1 MVETETKGYRLVRT
15 NLNNQIYH
23 ILKEMIA
30 DQRFN
35 PGSYIN
41 VEKLTHELE
50 VSRTPIWEAIRRLEQ
65 EGIVVHTPHKGVK
78 VRELT
83 REMALELYAV
93 REALECLAARLGAA
107 LATPKSLAQ
116 MEACLAE
123 QARIVDEKDAVAY
136 SRSDHE
142 FHSLIYRASENRL
155 LEEVLEG
162 LRYKALPLA
171 FRMGP
176 YFAEFLGFHRR
187 IFHAFRRQDAQAAEE
202 AMRCHNRRMIE
213 IIQVT
218 PWGDDKE
225 SWAGAEERPREG
237 RQMNPLMADGK
248 RNG

>member
-1 MVETETKGYRLVRT
+1 MVEAESKTYRLVRT
-15 NLNNQIYH
+15 NLNSQIYQ

-41 VEKLTHELE
+41 VEKLTHELG

-83 REMALELYAV
+83 REMALELYVV
-93 REALECLAARLGAA
+93 REALESLSARLGAGS
-107 LATPKSLAQ
+107 ATPETVAR
-116 MEACLAE
+116 MESCLAE
-123 QARIVDEKDAVAY
+123 QALIVEQVDAVAY

-142 FHSLIYRASENRL
+142 FHLLIYESSGNKL
-155 LEEVLEG
+155 LKEVLEG

-176 YFAEFLGFHRR
+176 YFEEFLGFHRKILR
-187 IFHAFRRQDAQAAEE
+187 AFRQNDGQAAEE
-202 AMRCHNRRMIE
+202 AMRCHNRRMLE
-213 IIQVT
+213 IIQTVS
-218 PWGDDKE
+218 WGNEKE
-225 SWAGAEERPREG
+225 P
-237 RQMNPLMADGK
+237 K
-248 RNG
+248 T

>member
-1 MVETETKGYRLVRT
+1 MVEAESKTYRLVRT
-15 NLNNQIYH
+15 NLNSQIYQ

-41 VEKLTHELE
+41 VEKLTHELG

-83 REMALELYAV
+83 REMALELYVV
-93 REALECLAARLGAA
+93 REALESLSARLGAGS
-107 LATPKSLAQ
+107 ATPETVVR
-116 MEACLAE
+116 MESCLAKQALIVE
-123 QARIVDEKDAVAY
+123 QVDAVAY

-142 FHSLIYRASENRL
+142 FHLLIYESSGNEL
-155 LEEVLEG
+155 LKEVLEG

-176 YFAEFLGFHRR
+176 YFEEFLCFHRKILR
-187 IFHAFRRQDAQAAEE
+187 AFRRNDGQAAED
-202 AMRCHNRRMIE
+202 AMRCHNRRMLE
-213 IIQVT
+213 IIQTVS
-218 PWGDDKE
+218 WGNKKE
-225 SWAGAEERPREG
+225 PKTVAEP
-237 RQMNPLMADGK
+237 
-248 RNG
+248 